1 MQANIVALKP
11 TSEKPSKFTA
21 SWLNKLQPRARMYQ
35 VRDTETNGLTVRVYP
50 SGVKAL
56 YIQRRVG
63 RGRSAKQI
71 LRKLGT
77 VGDITLPDAR
87 KRAAALIADTLH
99 GIDPTEAK
107 VGDMPLGHLLDL
119 YEKRL
124 KARQVVKR
132 TDMMYSLRTYL
143 QPYVKTAVADLSRQN
158 IVRAMDGLEEKG
170 KHGAADYLRKTV
182 ASMLNWA
189 VDKGHVQASVM
200 AGYRRERATRAER
213 LAKPRIVLKTTNE
226 IKAFWRAS
234 ETASNSAFRDLMRF
248 LLLTGQRR
256 TETASLRWAHLSGDV
271 WSIPADITKTGVE
284 QKVPLGPMSKRLI
297 EAQDRHVATDLVFVG
312 RDANQISGWT
322 QLLKPIREAMAMPT
336 LAPHALRRSY
346 RTGLAEL
353 GVPSDVA
360 EVMIAHKRS
369 DLIALY
375 NHSDLWSARVAA
387 QVKWEKHLYD
397 LLADN

>member
-1 MQANIVALKP
+1 MKAKIVPLKP
-11 TSEKPSKFTA
+11 NNEKPSKFTA
-21 SWLNKLQPRARMYQ
+21 SWLNKLQPRARMFQ

-63 RGRSAKQI
+63 PGRGAKQI

-107 VGDMPLGHLLDL
+107 QGDMPLGDLLNL
-119 YEKRL
+119 YEQRL
-124 KARQVVKR
+124 KARQVVKCD
-132 TDMMYSLRTYL
+132 DMMYSLRTYL
-143 QPYVKTAVADLSRQN
+143 RPYVKTAAADLSRQQ
-158 IVRAMDGLEEKG
+158 IVRAMDRLEELG
-170 KHGAADYLRKTV
+170 RPGAADYLRKTV

-189 VDKGHVQASVM
+189 VDKGHLQASVM

-213 LAKPRIVLKTTNE
+213 LAKPRIVLKTTDE
-226 IKAFWRAS
+226 IKAFWRAT
-234 ETASNSAFRDLMRF
+234 EAASNPAFRDLMRF

-284 QKVPLGPMSKRLI
+284 QKVPLGPMAKNII
-297 EAQDRHVATDLVFVG
+297 EAQNRYAATELVFVG
-312 RDANQISGWT
+312 RDASQISGWS

-353 GVPSDVA
+353 GIPSDVA
-360 EVMIAHKRS
+360 EAMIAHKRA

-375 NHSDLWSARVAA
+375 NHADLWSARVAA
-387 QVKWEKHLYD
+387 QVKWEKHLSD
-397 LLADN
+397 LLDDK